1 LDKAAGK
8 GSLEKFAGKKF
19 LDKAVGKSSLD
30 KAVGRGS
37 LDNLFAIYLQ
47 FVCSLG
53 QAAFGIKSK
62 GFNLNYL
69 LKVL

>member
-1 LDKAAGK
+1 
-8 GSLEKFAGKKF
+8 
-19 LDKAVGKSSLD
+19 LD

-62 GFNLNYL
+62 GFNLN
-69 LKVL
+69 